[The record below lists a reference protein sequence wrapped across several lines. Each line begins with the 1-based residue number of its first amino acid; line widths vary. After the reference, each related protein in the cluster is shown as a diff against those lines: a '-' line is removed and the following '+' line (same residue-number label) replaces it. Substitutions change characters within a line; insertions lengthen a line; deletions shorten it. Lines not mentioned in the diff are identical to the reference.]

1 MDVKLTKLILKC
13 IVIVVLSIIMLPFL
27 SLLISHLATGLLCEL
42 GRIGALIMLFLT
54 SVLGPM
60 ISAILVIGIIGGL
73 WIGEKK
79 QIGFINASVLA
90 SIELVIVTSISKHGT
105 WFDIPG
111 LIILAG
117 IPAIIF
123 SGGLTYS
130 KIHNWKQAKMAEQG
144 S

>member
-13 IVIVVLSIIMLPFL
+13 IVIVVLSTTIEITLLAPL
-27 SLLISHLATGLLCEL
+27 ISRLATSLLAESGRL
-42 GRIGALIMLFLT
+42 GAIIMLFLLAVLVPVI
-54 SVLGPM
+54 SAVFVIGVLGGM
-60 ISAILVIGIIGGL
+60 WVGVKKDIGYI
-73 WIGEKK
+73 
-79 QIGFINASVLA
+79 VA
-90 SIELVIVTSISKHGT
+90 SILGLIHLVPLISRHVIS
-105 WFDIPG
+105 FDIPG

-130 KIHNWKQAKMAEQG
+130 KIRNWKQAKMAEQG